1 MRLALLLTAL
11 FLLATPAVAHAP
23 RTGPNGGQMV
33 DAGTTWHAEL
43 VTDGSATVV
52 LFLYDMN
59 DKPVAASGFSGNAI
73 LIIDGKP
80 HRFRLDTGDGSRLTG
95 TAPVPVTG
103 IVKGAIQLTT
113 PDGSTAQAKF

>member
-1 MRLALLLTAL
+1 MSLALVLSALLLL
-11 FLLATPAVAHAP
+11 STPAVAHAP

-33 DAGTTWHAEL
+33 DAGTSWHAEL

-59 DKPVAASGFSGNAI
+59 DKPVAASGFSGSAI
-73 LIIDGKP
+73 LVIDGKS
-80 HRFRLDTGDGSRLTG
+80 HRFRLDSGGSRLTG
-95 TAPVPVTG
+95 TAPVPVNGT
-103 IVKGAIQLTT
+103 VKGAIQLTA